1 MSFSGIKWDIE
12 KTNMLIGEYLH
23 TLDNKKRISLPAKF
37 RKEVGRK
44 VVVTRGLDSCLF
56 MYPQKAWEKIAAKV
70 SDLPVGQADTRGM
83 SRFLLAGAV
92 EVEVDSAGR
101 ILIPDFLKD
110 FADLKTRVV
119 LAGVS
124 DRIEIW
130 NEKTWEEYKRRI
142 EKSADQMAQTL
153 GDLGIL

>member
-1 MSFSGIKWDIE
+1 
-12 KTNMLIGEYLH
+12 MLIGEYLH
-23 TLDNKKRISLPAKF
+23 TLDSKKRLSLPARF

-44 VVVTRGLDSCLF
+44 VVVTRGLDACLF
-56 MYPQKAWEKIAAKV
+56 MYPFKSWEEIAHKLG
-70 SDLPVGQADTRGM
+70 SLPVGAAGTRGI

-101 ILIPDFLKD
+101 ILVPDFLKE
-110 FADLKTRVV
+110 FADLKSRVV

-124 DRIEIW
+124 DRVEIW
-130 NEKTWEEYKRRI
+130 NEKAWEEYKRRI
-142 EKSADQMAQTL
+142 ERGADQMAQTL